1 MGQYIYSVGETAL
14 YVYLFISN
22 EVCIEME
29 TGEVKVSLETK
40 FPFEN
45 LVRIK
50 VSHVPDGGMTLA
62 VRIPE
67 YAGMYQMTA
76 KGQLLEYKEEKGYAY
91 LALAQDADISIS
103 FEAPAKFVRANPKV
117 RADCGKT
124 AVVKGPLV
132 YCLEEIDNGK
142 NLAELYVDTEKE
154 IQEVPSELFG
164 GITELVL
171 QGKRMEES
179 AWDEKVLYGEH
190 PVKLSDV
197 TLKAIP
203 YAYWNN
209 RGMGE
214 MAVWVKELISG

>member
-1 MGQYIYSVGETAL
+1 
-14 YVYLFISN
+14 
-22 EVCIEME
+22 
-29 TGEVKVSLETK
+29 
-40 FPFEN
+40 
-45 LVRIK
+45 
-50 VSHVPDGGMTLA
+50 
-62 VRIPE
+62 
-67 YAGMYQMTA
+67 
-76 KGQLLEYKEEKGYAY
+76 
-91 LALAQDADISIS
+91 
-103 FEAPAKFVRANPKV
+103 
-117 RADCGKT
+117 
-124 AVVKGPLV
+124 VVKGPLV